1 MATLN
6 PPAHD
11 RETELDPLVPPPGPM
26 TEEEFVAWCDE
37 AVKAEWV
44 DGEVI
49 IMSPASLRHVNL
61 VDFLI
66 TLMRMFAEHHDS
78 GLILGPEFQVRLGAR
93 RRRRVPDV
101 LFVARPHLENLRT
114 NHLEGAPDLAMEIVS
129 PDSVARDWREKYL
142 DYQAAGVREYWVIDP
157 LSRNVEADTLTEEVY
172 RRIEEADGRIASLVL
187 PGFFLRPAWLWQEP
201 LPRVRD
207 VLQELARGVDGDGAR
222 SEQEEISGPGDR
234 RP

>member
-11 RETELDPLVPPPGPM
+11 HDRETELAPPGPM

-37 AVKAEWV
+37 DVKAEWV

-49 IMSPASLRHVNL
+49 VMSPASLGHVDL

-78 GLILGPEFQVRLGAR
+78 GRVLGPEFQVRLGAR

-101 LFVARPHLENLRT
+101 LFVARPHLANLRT
-114 NHLEGAPDLAMEIVS
+114 NHLEGAPDLAIEIVS

-157 LSRNVEADTLTEEVY
+157 LSRNVEAYTLTEDAY

-207 VLQELARGVDGDGAR
+207 VLQELGAWH
-222 SEQEEISGPGDR
+222 
-234 RP
+234 